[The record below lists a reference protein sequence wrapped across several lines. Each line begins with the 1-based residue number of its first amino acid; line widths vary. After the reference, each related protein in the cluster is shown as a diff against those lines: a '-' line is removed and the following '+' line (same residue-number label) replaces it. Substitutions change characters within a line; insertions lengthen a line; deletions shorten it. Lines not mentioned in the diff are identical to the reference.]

1 MRLALG
7 TVQFGMDY
15 GIGNVSGRVVVSE
28 IQEIL
33 ALAKRSGI
41 NTVDSASAYGNSEE
55 VLGACG
61 VDTFNVIT
69 KVPQLIER
77 GHKPMEWVVRA
88 AEESLSKLKIDQLHG
103 LLIHSPQDLM
113 SGSGSEVYEGL
124 ERLKKQGKVR
134 NIGLSIYEPSDLFDL
149 PDDYQFDIVQAPMN
163 ILDRRLEATGL
174 LSMLRSR
181 GTQVH
186 VRSAFLQ
193 GLLIMPK
200 SERPEYFKP
209 WGSIIGNFDLWLDR
223 ENLSP
228 VEACIRFLKQYE
240 QITKV
245 IVGVHNAAQLQE
257 IVNAMDSPMLMV
269 PEELSTDELGLID
282 PRCWKT

>member
-15 GIGNVSGRVVVSE
+15 GIGSVSGRVVISE

-41 NTVDSASAYGNSEE
+41 DSLDSASAYGKSEE

-69 KVPQLIER
+69 KVPHFTER
-77 GHKPMEWVVRA
+77 GHKLMDWVVRA

-113 SGSGSEVYEGL
+113 SGSGSEVYAGL
-124 ERLKKQGKVR
+124 ERLKEQGKVR
-134 NIGLSIYEPSDLFDL
+134 NIGLSIYEPSDLYDL
-149 PDDYQFDIVQAPMN
+149 PNDYQFDIVQAPMN
-163 ILDRRLEATGL
+163 ILDRRLEASGW

-181 GTQVH
+181 GTEVH

-200 SERPEYFKP
+200 NERPEYFKP
-209 WGSIIGNFDLWLDR
+209 WESIIGNFDLWLGR

-228 VEACIRFLKQYE
+228 VAACIGFLRQYE
-240 QITKV
+240 QITKI
-245 IVGVHNAAQLQE
+245 IVGVQNAAQLQE
-257 IVNAMDSPMLMV
+257 IVNAMDSPGLMV
-269 PEELSTDELGLID
+269 PGELSTDELGLID